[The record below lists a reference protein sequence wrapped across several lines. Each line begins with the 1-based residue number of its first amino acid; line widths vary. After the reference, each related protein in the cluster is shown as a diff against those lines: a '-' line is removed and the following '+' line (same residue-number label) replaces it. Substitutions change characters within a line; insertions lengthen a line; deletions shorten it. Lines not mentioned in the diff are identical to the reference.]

1 MLTITSK
8 IFDIPIFS
16 PCLNILT
23 LVLPTLKQI
32 IERANVL
39 LKMYDILG
47 FFSFLYLLHLM
58 QEILLIY
65 IFNKS
70 ITIFY
75 TCNQSICFLS
85 FSYLII
91 GNIQILF
98 HQFFKLIGEN
108 ELSKS
113 VRLSLFNIKS
123 INPIQKYPHI
133 IE

>member
-1 MLTITSK
+1 
-8 IFDIPIFS
+8 
-16 PCLNILT
+16 
-23 LVLPTLKQI
+23 
-32 IERANVL
+32 
-39 LKMYDILG
+39 MYDILG

-113 VRLSLFNIKS
+113 VRLSLFNMKS